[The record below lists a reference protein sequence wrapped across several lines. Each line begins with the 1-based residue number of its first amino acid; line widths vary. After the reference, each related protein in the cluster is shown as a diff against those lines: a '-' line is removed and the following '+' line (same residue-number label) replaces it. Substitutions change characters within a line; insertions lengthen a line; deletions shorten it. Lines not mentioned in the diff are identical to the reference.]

1 MKKRISYSLYLLV
14 SVLLPLEI
22 FLQAVGY
29 KPGVYQDLGAKRVDS
44 LIVYNNYTTD
54 SFGVYKYSSWVSDT
68 IPKYLREKF
77 GNLEESDIE
86 QFGLGID
93 DDILPVFNDFGK
105 LHDFGVKFRQGS
117 TAFLEIDH
125 RSHFELYT
133 CEFASCYLNILAK
146 EPHEISFYDSLILEY
161 VKQPINEEGFRSIA
175 FSPKQK
181 LSRKKVLILG
191 DSFAFGD
198 GSDPIY
204 NSFADILLARGY
216 LVYNTGITGTNPA
229 QYLANAIANVSS
241 FRPDIVVANFY
252 PGNDIMDEFVSVDS
266 TKPPD
271 HFTNAG
277 YFLSHYNG
285 KYHSP
290 SEIYQVYLNQTEIPS
305 RNNRFN
311 WICAQTST
319 TSRIWAILFKLGLVD
334 NQIVDNE
341 PQQVVDGEPEK
352 DVNKP
357 DSIEVTK
364 FYFDEI
370 QKVCA
375 KNEVILLNVIIPDC
389 EAERA
394 SNGNV
399 LLDFGL
405 CDQIFG
411 AGRYSFRNDFND
423 EDFAGSDI
431 HFNNNGYLKY
441 ANYVDSLIQDTLGLS
456 AN

>member
-1 MKKRISYSLYLLV
+1 
-14 SVLLPLEI
+14 
-22 FLQAVGY
+22 
-29 KPGVYQDLGAKRVDS
+29 
-44 LIVYNNYTTD
+44 
-54 SFGVYKYSSWVSDT
+54 
-68 IPKYLREKF
+68 
-77 GNLEESDIE
+77 
-86 QFGLGID
+86 
-93 DDILPVFNDFGK
+93 
-105 LHDFGVKFRQGS
+105 
-117 TAFLEIDH
+117 
-125 RSHFELYT
+125 
-133 CEFASCYLNILAK
+133 
-146 EPHEISFYDSLILEY
+146 
-161 VKQPINEEGFRSIA
+161 
-175 FSPKQK
+175 
-181 LSRKKVLILG
+181 
-191 DSFAFGD
+191 
-198 GSDPIY
+198 
-204 NSFADILLARGY
+204 
-216 LVYNTGITGTNPA
+216 
-229 QYLANAIANVSS
+229 
-241 FRPDIVVANFY
+241 
-252 PGNDIMDEFVSVDS
+252 
-266 TKPPD
+266 
-271 HFTNAG
+271 
-277 YFLSHYNG
+277 
-285 KYHSP
+285 
-290 SEIYQVYLNQTEIPS
+290 
-305 RNNRFN
+305 
-311 WICAQTST
+311 
-319 TSRIWAILFKLGLVD
+319 VD